1 MTNDEK
7 KNGKHA
13 PKKASRISNCYPP
26 LKGDAEEAFRLA
38 RLIAL
43 LMRVHP
49 VKSVH
54 PETMLQ
60 VKLADA
66 GERSFALHIKWRII
80 NLVDRPQAYGRL
92 PDLIVSTNCLTGAE
106 LCVGI
111 TSVTN
116 AVIAGT
122 LVIERG
128 EIGRIKRVFDAFYK
142 LRPTDLVYPPH
153 ET

>member
-13 PKKASRISNCYPP
+13 PKSMSRMSDCYP
-26 LKGDAEEAFRLA
+26 LRGDAAEAFRLA

-49 VKSVH
+49 IKSVH

-60 VKLADA
+60 VKLVDAD
-66 GERSFALHIKWRII
+66 ERSFALHIKWRII
-80 NLVDRPQAYGRL
+80 NLVDRPQAYGRA
-92 PDLIVSTNCLTGAE
+92 PDLVVSTTCLTWAE

-116 AVIAGT
+116 AIIAGT
-122 LVIERG
+122 LTIDRG
-128 EIGRIKRVFDAFYK
+128 EFARVKKVFDAFYK
-142 LRPTDLVYPPH
+142 LHPTDLVYPPH
-153 ET
+153 KT